1 MQKDEYEAEIGY
13 WQEQLEYHLGNHHR
27 AKEVG
32 SPNSAADN
40 QARAAECAS
49 ILLALRA
56 LAGGE

>member
-1 MQKDEYEAEIGY
+1 MQKDEYEAEMGY
-13 WQEQLEYHLGNHHR
+13 WKELFEYHLGNHHR
-27 AKEVG
+27 AIDVG
-32 SPNSAADN
+32 APNSAANN